1 MRTDVNML
9 GRSVSAFG
17 NACPLKSSI
26 RRASLFVVRDM
37 KRHKTTASV
46 IKDKQVVVVGGNRG
60 IGLEVRILQGCQYA
74 ELNYYTLRKQDG
86 KAKWHFIIL
95 TLV

>member
-9 GRSVSAFG
+9 GRKISASR

-26 RRASLFVVRDM
+26 RRSSVFIVRDM
-37 KRHKTTASV
+37 KRQKTTASI

-60 IGLEVRILQGCQYA
+60 IGLEVRTAKNAALEYH
-74 ELNYYTLRKQDG
+74 TLKKQDG
-86 KAKWHFIIL
+86 KARWHFITL